1 VYFLTSVA
9 GVKHDQKKSKQKR
22 EDLRRY

>member
-1 VYFLTSVA
+1 LTSVA